1 MSRFQEGR
9 EEYVE
14 RQEKYKVITKVSRPE
29 NPVHAFAEHPN
40 PLPSY
45 EGNSENNECQCFAI
59 SCFIMGEV
67 ALGPS
72 KYNAI
77 LNLGNLHLSYKK

>member
-40 PLPSY
+40 PRQAMREILKTMNVSVLPLAASSWVKWPWVHL
-45 EGNSENNECQCFAI
+45 NT
-59 SCFIMGEV
+59 M
-67 ALGPS
+67 PS
-72 KYNAI
+72 
-77 LNLGNLHLSYKK
+77 